1 MALIKFTRNHNDKS
15 TDTGFQFEFFCD
27 RCGNGYESTF
37 QTSATGILSEGLNTA
52 ASVLGGVFGGAARL
66 GEGVHS
72 AAWHQQKDA
81 AFAKAIDEVKPNFI
95 QCRRCGKWVCK
106 EVCWN
111 NDRGMCKD
119 CAPDLEQEYSAIQ
132 TEAAIQDAREKASTV
147 DYVSADK
154 FKQTIVGTCAYCG
167 ADLKGGKFC
176 PECGKPVKQG
186 KFCKECGKPIE
197 GAVKFCP
204 ECGAAQ

>member
-1 MALIKFTRNHNDKS
+1 MAPIKFTKNHNDLS

-27 RCGNGYESTF
+27 RCGNGYQSNFEA
-37 QTSATGILSEGLNTA
+37 SATGMLSQGLNTA
-52 ASVLGGVFGGAARL
+52 ASILGGVFGGAAQI
-66 GEGVHS
+66 GENVHS

-81 AFAKAIDEVKPNFI
+81 AFARAIDEVKSNFT

-132 TEAAIQDAREKASTV
+132 TQAAIQDAQEKASTV

-154 FKQTIVGTCAYCG
+154 FKATIVGSCPHCG
-167 ADLKGGKFC
+167 ADVKGAKFC

-197 GAVKFCP
+197 GKVKFCP

>member
-1 MALIKFTRNHNDKS
+1 MALIKFTRNYNDKS

-37 QTSATGILSEGLNTA
+37 QTSATGMLSQGLDTA
-52 ASVLGGVFGGAARL
+52 ANLFGSFLGGAARI
-66 GEGVHS
+66 GESVHS

-111 NDRGMCKD
+111 KDRGMCKD

-132 TEAAIQDAREKASTV
+132 TQAAISDAQQKAATV

-154 FKQTIVGTCAYCG
+154 FKQTIVGTCPNCG
-167 ADLKGGKFC
+167 ADVKGAKFC
-176 PECGKPVKQG
+176 PECCKPISKA

-197 GAVKFCP
+197 GSPKFCP